1 MHKSR
6 SEYRDGYKAHLAV
19 EPETGIVTACKLTP
33 ANASDAANGTRL
45 IEGEDAGLQ
54 VLGDGAYGS
63 GDALAALR
71 EAGHQAMVKPFP
83 ISAGGGRFSRDDFV
97 VDESAGTAT
106 CPAGHTVA
114 ITAKRR
120 AVFGARCSTC
130 PLRQACTTRKDGRAL
145 RLHRHD
151 ALLVESRRAWR
162 DGDFAQDYRQWR
174 PMVERSIAW
183 LVAKGNRRVR
193 YRGVARNQ
201 LGLTHR
207 VAAINLRRLVNLGLH
222 HDGTTW
228 AILT

>member
-83 ISAGGGRFSRDDFV
+83 ISAAGG
-97 VDESAGTAT
+97 SAGTISPSTNRLAPP
-106 CPAGHTVA
+106 PAPPVTPSPSPPSAMPSSVPA
-114 ITAKRR
+114 APPARCARR
-120 AVFGARCSTC
+120 APPARTDAPC
-130 PLRQACTTRKDGRAL
+130 ACTATTPSWSSHAEPGETATSPRTT
-145 RLHRHD
+145 
-151 ALLVESRRAWR
+151 
-162 DGDFAQDYRQWR
+162 
-174 PMVERSIAW
+174 
-183 LVAKGNRRVR
+183 GN
-193 YRGVARNQ
+193 G
-201 LGLTHR
+201 GP
-207 VAAINLRRLVNLGLH
+207 
-222 HDGTTW
+222 W
-228 AILT
+228 